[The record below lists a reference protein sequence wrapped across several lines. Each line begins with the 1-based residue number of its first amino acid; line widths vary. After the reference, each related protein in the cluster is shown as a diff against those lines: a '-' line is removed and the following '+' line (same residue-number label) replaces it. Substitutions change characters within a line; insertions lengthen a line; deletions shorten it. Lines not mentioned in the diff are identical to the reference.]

1 MNKPV
6 AHESSPVTLQV
17 KRAGAKYVGKIGS
30 ALCVALGR
38 LYAAHVEK
46 AQMRLAPT
54 RTGPLQCLAAGR
66 HRRADRCH

>member
-6 AHESSPVTLQV
+6 ASGSSPVTLRVTQ
-17 KRAGAKYVGKIGS
+17 AGAKYVGKIGS
-30 ALCVALGR
+30 ALAVALGR

-54 RTGPLQCLAAGR
+54 RTRPLQRPAGGR
-66 HRRADRCH
+66 HRRAARCQ